1 MKISIRKTM
10 KRLITALICFTI
22 FCSLTGCSL
31 GEQNKKVI
39 DENFYCKVIDEN
51 NIAIGNVKTYPKD
64 GAVFFPEQIENYTVS
79 KIGFASGWGVGGN
92 GYLSTT
98 KEGEPNIQRCY
109 FPHTIKKIR
118 SGYISS
124 NLKIF
129 YCGEVIDLIGLDAE
143 FRDVE
148 IYVPAEKYDLFK
160 NVLSEQYFRG
170 SLLKANVS
178 YYLNYDENNYYY
190 IDYYENGEKII
201 YIPPIPQ
208 RDGYTFGGWFKEAEC
223 INQWNFDTDTVQI
236 SEETQEIQ
244 LYAQWIVEQ

>member
-1 MKISIRKTM
+1 M
-10 KRLITALICFTI
+10 KRLFAILICFTI

-64 GAVFFPEQIENYTVS
+64 GAVFFPKQIENYTVS
-79 KIGFASGWGVGGN
+79 KIGFASGLGFGGN

-109 FPHTIKKIR
+109 FPHTIKEVR

-124 NLKIF
+124 DLKIF
-129 YCGEVIDLIGLDAE
+129 YCGEVIDLIGLDSE

-178 YYLNYDENNYYY
+178 YHLNYDKNNYYY
-190 IDYYENGEKII
+190 IDYYENGEKIS
-201 YIPPIPQ
+201 YIPPIPE
-208 RDGYTFGGWFKEAEC
+208 REGCVFDGWYKETDC
-223 INQWNFDTDTVQI
+223 TNKWDFDNDVLQLTD
-236 SEETQEIQ
+236 ETQEIK
-244 LYAQWIVEQ
+244 LYAKWIREQ

>member
-1 MKISIRKTM
+1 M
-10 KRLITALICFTI
+10 LF
-22 FCSLTGCSL
+22 
-31 GEQNKKVI
+31 
-39 DENFYCKVIDEN
+39 
-51 NIAIGNVKTYPKD
+51 
-64 GAVFFPEQIENYTVS
+64 
-79 KIGFASGWGVGGN
+79 
-92 GYLSTT
+92 STH
-98 KEGEPNIQRCY
+98 Y
-109 FPHTIKKIR
+109 KKIR

-178 YYLNYDENNYYY
+178 YHLNYDENNYYY
-190 IDYYENGEKII
+190 IDYYESGEKIC

-208 RDGYTFGGWFKEAEC
+208 RDGYTFGGWYKEADC
-223 INQWNFDTDTVQI
+223 INQWIFDTDTVQFF
-236 SEETQEIQ
+236 EETQEMK
-244 LYAQWIVEQ
+244 LFAKWIAE